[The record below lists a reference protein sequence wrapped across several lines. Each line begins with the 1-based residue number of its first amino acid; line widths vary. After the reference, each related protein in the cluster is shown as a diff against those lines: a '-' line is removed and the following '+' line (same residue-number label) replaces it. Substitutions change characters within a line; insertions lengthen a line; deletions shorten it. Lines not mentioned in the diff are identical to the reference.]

1 MAFPQASIDQ
11 RQTERRILRVRAI
24 ASVANLAYDV
34 RTENVSVG
42 GLAIRMPVP
51 LPTKTTVQVTFMMF
65 AGSRPANIT
74 LTAAVIHTL
83 LSGDSWLTGLSVTRV
98 AEDHRKILADYCGN
112 RI

>member
-1 MAFPQASIDQ
+1 MALPQPTTDS

-24 ASVANLAYDV
+24 ASVAHLAYDV

-51 LPTKTTVQVTFMMF
+51 LPVKATVEVTFMMF

-74 LTAAVIHTL
+74 LTAAVVHTL
-83 LSGDSWLTGLSVTRV
+83 LSGDSWLTGLSVTRI
-98 AEDHRKILADYCGN
+98 AEEHRRILADYCAN